1 MTTEPMRAVEGAIQT
16 LMAARL
22 GRAFVPLAVVFSLG
36 FLRMLLTPLAD
47 IWVPA
52 GAALSVLA
60 TLGYGLRVVQRA
72 LSRPS
77 RAWMTLAQLGSLI
90 PPAYALYLL
99 GWEGLRVLSFSS
111 LSHFAIA
118 TLHAALGVWVLRS
131 WMKVVEIERLAQ
143 IMLMNSQ
150 DGGTT

>member
-1 MTTEPMRAVEGAIQT
+1 METEPVRAVEGAIQN

-22 GRAFVPLAVVFSLG
+22 GRAFVPLGVVFIVGL
-36 FLRMLLTPLAD
+36 LRVLLTPSAD
-47 IWVPA
+47 AWVPI
-52 GAALSVLA
+52 GAVLSVLA
-60 TLGYGLRVVQRA
+60 TLGYGLRVVQLA

-90 PPAYALYLL
+90 PLGYALYLL
-99 GWEGLRVLSFSS
+99 GWEGLRLLSLSS
-111 LSHFAIA
+111 LPQFANA
-118 TLHAALGVWVLRS
+118 TLHAVLGVWVLRS
-131 WMKVVEIERLAQ
+131 WMKVVEIERLAR

>member
-1 MTTEPMRAVEGAIQT
+1 VAAEPVRAVEGAIQN

-22 GRAFVPLAVVFSLG
+22 GRAFVPLALAFVLG
-36 FLRMLLTPLAD
+36 FVRVLLSPPAD
-47 IWVPA
+47 VWVPI

-90 PPAYALYLL
+90 PLGYALYLL
-99 GWEGLRVLSFSS
+99 GWEGLRLLSFSS
-111 LSHFAIA
+111 LPQFAIA
-118 TLHAALGVWVLRS
+118 TLHTVLGVWVLRS